1 MADETVNVKIKFD
14 AKTGE
19 IRRAIAEI
27 GVLQKR
33 LNKLSSG
40 REEAFAQRTTKN
52 LASVTK
58 GWKRSFD
65 ELDAGAKMAGK
76 GLTKF
81 LGLAIKGVIIEMAA
95 LGAAMIAVHAL
106 FASGQFLVKAYRG
119 AMHMLAAGAAGVA
132 VAIAAASAAIRE
144 QQAAI
149 FAYRGKGAPAFG
161 SAMNQTRMGMRNLQN
176 DASLATLGVQALNKA
191 YGNMSKSMNVAQINK
206 SSGAIKALMDFGSAG
221 QDPAKGLEQVSIVIA
236 ALSDKKKGISDVI
249 TEAKKLGPEME
260 QALKKA
266 NVKTKKQFQELL
278 MSGELAKKGGVSGQ
292 FDAVN
297 NTLISQLKGYFNRL
311 RGEFAD
317 FGDQFLEPLKVAF
330 DKVFGTIRRDMQ
342 RVMGAIMFSFGT
354 QGVIDNFSSAVEKA
368 SNWLVK
374 MIREYLPGAIGMF
387 DKIGDWFTRFKR
399 GWNIVLDQTRPLIDG
414 ARVLYKAFEP
424 VWEALKRGAGNMTLF
439 RQLLVDNQENVQ
451 EFGERVGTLIDS
463 LSKFFMNMKKMFMDM
478 LPFLNDLVSGL
489 TMVFDMISGIFT
501 AGAGKGF
508 ANALAPILGFSVLG
522 RGLAGVKG
530 RLMPQQGM
538 TTQNMQVTAGTVT
551 LANPVGPMTGSRTTL
566 AGGPGAV
573 PLPPGYRSYSSGGT
587 LSSGATTYGGAYGG
601 PSGGYAVPGMPMPT
615 SVYPSSP
622 ISGRIRD
629 ISGNI
634 HARFGQSVMQGSRM
648 IVRGSDIDKRR
659 LANFRD
665 FRMTGRGTG
674 YALFGQPAD
683 PYRDMGAVKDAS
695 GAVIGNKNPNFNAAL
710 SARFRAEQS
719 LKGRSMDELAN
730 IATGKGIAITDKT
743 DRDTMIKQI
752 LRKKGS
758 VAEFKNEP
766 RPVGIGEGMRNDAR
780 RMKLAGIRGLQETK
794 YGVTRAI
801 GGIRGG
807 LAYMNSAGFD
817 REKGEFY
824 DVNEQRQKLL
834 DRRNAILRI
843 DPVTGKPLAGEPKV
857 GAMRRMGAKLDYRRD
872 MLRISRNQTK
882 FGAGVEKF
890 SGSMTGR
897 MGTGMALGLASQ
909 YAPEEMRGAMA
920 LGGSLAAI
928 NPMLGI
934 GVAGIGGAMKAQGA
948 MKGALSGAAGG
959 ASLGAMI
966 GGPYGAAAG
975 AAIGLVFGG
984 IMGAIN
990 KGKANM
996 KAAREAIREQF
1007 TSLYQ
1012 TAAGAAGSK
1021 MAMNKARQERGESLT
1036 GTAGS
1041 FSTLGA
1047 EMSRKAAQARL
1058 DIMSSLEK
1066 AGATKSTNAD
1076 TGTTTYNY
1084 HGVKQQTLD
1093 AYFKTESAKGLTADQ
1108 KKAMRKAGGTT
1119 IDAIFKEGGLRD
1131 EYGKIDAVNQK
1142 RIAELSKVTGKS
1154 AAELELL
1161 AQTMGVNLY
1170 DATVDYDTLLG
1181 KFTKNLR
1188 KNKEQLNA
1196 ALTDVFLGGAD
1207 PFRKNREK
1215 QEAQYAL
1222 NQNFRQIGDVLRG
1235 KGSEAEKMGAINTGM
1250 ESAFSQ
1256 IMTVAGGDAFKAYEI
1271 FNKMFRSGDTGGI
1284 FAENAEFA
1292 GMAQLFKNNP
1302 LFQEAQSSIDKGVS
1316 KEAGTQIGGIL
1327 SDLGKT
1333 VDVKALEGRINS
1345 MAPEEREKLLG
1356 QLAKY
1361 GERPAAGANAKGF
1374 TISPLEAALN
1384 SKDPAAALAALNP
1397 KFAGLDIGTT
1407 DKGAMNELVNASGDM
1422 ATALE
1427 EFNKLVKDFF
1437 TGPSGGPDWW
1447 NKGLAVTKDDDGN
1460 LTLKPPA
1467 DTYSPRAGR
1476 VGDTATSKLSQTM
1489 ARHAAMNGQLTGKRT
1504 VTSSLRNY
1512 ALGSPSSDHA
1522 TGAAYDLT
1530 GQNLGAYAKLVHAN
1544 GGFAEFHGSAASRH
1558 LHVVPGPGIGD
1569 TTVARPV
1576 SSVSSGGGNTTNY
1589 YSFEINGANQSPEA
1603 IANMVMAKIEQKE
1616 RSDRERR

>member
-1 MADETVNVKIKFD
+1 MADETVDVKIKFD

-40 REEAFAQRTTKN
+40 REEAFARRTTKS
-52 LASVTK
+52 LDSVTK

-65 ELDAGAKMAGK
+65 FLDAGAKMAGK

-106 FASGQFLVKAYRG
+106 FAAGQFLVKAYRG
-119 AMHMLAAGAAGVA
+119 AMQMLAAGAAGVT

-161 SAMNQTRMGMRNLQN
+161 SAMNQTRMGMRNLQS
-176 DASLATLGVQALNKA
+176 DASLATLGVEALNKA
-191 YGNMSKSMNVAQINK
+191 YGNMSKSMNTAQINK
-206 SSGAIKALMDFGSAG
+206 SNSAIKALMDFGSAG

-374 MIREYLPGAIGMF
+374 IIREYLPGAIGMF
-387 DKIGDWFTRFKR
+387 DRIGDWFTKFKR

-439 RQLLVDNQENVQ
+439 KQLLVDNQENVQ

-463 LSKFFMNMKKMFMDM
+463 LSKFFMNLKKMFMDM

-501 AGAGKGF
+501 AGAGGGF
-508 ANALAPILGFSVLG
+508 ARAFAPLMGMSILG
-522 RGLAGVKG
+522 RGMAGAKG
-530 RLMPQQGM
+530 RLMPQMGM
-538 TTQNMQVTAGTVT
+538 TTRNMQVTAGTVT
-551 LANPVGPMTGSRTTL
+551 IANPSGPMTGSRTTL

-601 PSGGYAVPGMPMPT
+601 PSGGYAVTGMPMPA

-629 ISGNI
+629 ISSNNS
-634 HARFGQSVMQGSRM
+634 ARFGQSVMQGSRM
-648 IVRGSDIDKRR
+648 IVRGSDIEKRR

-817 REKGEFY
+817 REKGEYF

-834 DRRNAILRI
+834 DRRNAILA
-843 DPVTGKPLAGEPKV
+843 PASGEKV
-857 GAMRRMGAKLDYRRD
+857 GMMRRMGAKLDYRRD

-882 FGAGVEKF
+882 FGAGAQKF

-897 MGTGMALGLASQ
+897 MGTSMGLGLASQ

-959 ASLGAMI
+959 AAMGAML
-966 GGPYGAAAG
+966 GPYGAAAG

-996 KAAREAIREQF
+996 KAAREAVREQF

-1012 TAAGAAGSK
+1012 TAAGAAGTK

-1047 EMSRKAAQARL
+1047 EMSKKAAQARL

-1066 AGATKSTNAD
+1066 AGAVKTTQAG
-1076 TGTTTYNY
+1076 TGTTTYDY

-1093 AYFKTESAKGLTADQ
+1093 AYLKTESAKGLTADQ
-1108 KKAMRKAGGTT
+1108 KKAMRKAGGTS
-1119 IDAIFKEGGLRD
+1119 IDAILKEGGLRD
-1131 EYGKIDAVNQK
+1131 DYGKIDAVNQK

-1235 KGSEAEKMGAINTGM
+1235 KGSKAEKMGAINTGM

-1256 IMTVAGGDAFKAYEI
+1256 ILTVAGGDAFKAYEI

-1333 VDVKALEGRINS
+1333 VDVKALEGRLNS
-1345 MAPEEREKLLG
+1345 MKPEERERLLKD
-1356 QLAKY
+1356 LAKY
-1361 GERPAAGANAKGF
+1361 GERPVMQGGKGF

-1384 SKDPAAALAALNP
+1384 SKDPAAALAKLNP
-1397 KFAGLDIGTT
+1397 AFAGLDIGTT

-1447 NKGLAVTKDDDGN
+1447 NKGLVYDEESK
-1460 LTLKPPA
+1460 TLKPPG

-1476 VGDTATSKLSQTM
+1476 VGDTTTSKLSQTM

-1504 VTSSLRNY
+1504 ITSSLRNY

-1522 TGAAYDLT
+1522 TGSAYDLT

>member
-1 MADETVNVKIKFD
+1 MADETVDVKIKFD

-40 REEAFAQRTTKN
+40 REEAFARRTTKS
-52 LASVTK
+52 LDSVTK

-65 ELDAGAKMAGK
+65 FLDAGAKMAGK

-106 FASGQFLVKAYRG
+106 FAAGQFLVKAYRG
-119 AMHMLAAGAAGVA
+119 AMQMLAAGAAGVT

-161 SAMNQTRMGMRNLQN
+161 SAMNQTRMGMRNLQS
-176 DASLATLGVQALNKA
+176 DASLATLGVEALNKA
-191 YGNMSKSMNVAQINK
+191 YGNMSKSMNTAQINK
-206 SSGAIKALMDFGSAG
+206 SNSAIKALMDFGSAG

-387 DKIGDWFTRFKR
+387 DRIGDWFTKFKR

-439 RQLLVDNQENVQ
+439 RQLLIDNQENVQ

-463 LSKFFMNMKKMFMDM
+463 LSKFFMNLKKMFMDM

-501 AGAGKGF
+501 AGAGGGF
-508 ANALAPILGFSVLG
+508 ARAFAPLMGMSILG
-522 RGLAGVKG
+522 RGMAGVKG
-530 RLMPQQGM
+530 RLMPQQGVM
-538 TTQNMQVTAGTVT
+538 NAQTMNVNATNVNIG
-551 LANPVGPMTGSRTTL
+551 NPVGPIAGNRTMHG
-566 AGGPGAV
+566 GGPGPV
-573 PLPPGYRSYSSGGT
+573 GNPYGYGT
-587 LSSGATTYGGAYGG
+587 SLSSGRST
-601 PSGGYAVPGMPMPT
+601 SGSPIIGT

-622 ISGRIRD
+622 IAPGKIGD
-629 ISGNI
+629 ISRNP
-634 HARFGQSVMQGSRM
+634 HARFGGSMKLGSR
-648 IVRGSDIDKRR
+648 IQVRGSDIEQRR
-659 LANFRD
+659 LER
-665 FRMTGRGTG
+665 RTTREMTGRGVG
-674 YALFGQPAD
+674 YAMFGQPKD
-683 PYRDMGAVKDAS
+683 PFASPTIMTKD
-695 GAVIGNKNPNFNAAL
+695 GEVPNPKYNLAA
-710 SARFRAEQS
+710 SARFRATQS
-719 LKGRSMDELAN
+719 LQGRSMDELRV
-730 IATGKGIAITDKT
+730 IASDKGIAHTKDT
-743 DRDTMIKQI
+743 SRDQIVNQI

-758 VAEFKNEP
+758 VAEFKNDP
-766 RPVGIGEGMRNDAR
+766 RPVGIGEGVRNDLVRGRLRAANAIDTAQYRVR
-780 RMKLAGIRGLQETK
+780 R
-794 YGVTRAI
+794 GVGAM
-801 GGIRGG
+801 RGG
-807 LAYMNSAGFD
+807 LAYLNSAAFD
-817 REKGEFY
+817 AEKGEY
-824 DVNEQRQKLL
+824 VNLDEQRQALA
-834 DRRNAILRI
+834 DRRTRILQQR
-843 DPVTGKPLAGEPKV
+843 PGRLST
-857 GAMRRMGAKLDYRRD
+857 MGAKLSYRRD
-872 MLRISRNQTK
+872 MMRLSRNQTK
-882 FGAGVEKF
+882 FGAGAQKF

-897 MGTGMALGLASQ
+897 MGTSMGLGLASQ

-959 ASLGAMI
+959 AAMGAML
-966 GGPYGAAAG
+966 GPYGAAAG

-996 KAAREAIREQF
+996 KAAREAVREQF

-1012 TAAGAAGSK
+1012 TAAGAAGTK

-1047 EMSRKAAQARL
+1047 EMSKKAAQARL

-1066 AGATKSTNAD
+1066 AGAVKTTQAG
-1076 TGTTTYNY
+1076 TGTTTYDY

-1093 AYFKTESAKGLTADQ
+1093 EYFKTESAKGLTADQ
-1108 KKAMRKAGGTT
+1108 KKAMRKAGGTS
-1119 IDAIFKEGGLRD
+1119 IDAILKEGGLRD
-1131 EYGKIDAVNQK
+1131 DYGKIDAVNQK

-1196 ALTDVFLGGAD
+1196 AMTDVFLGGAD

-1256 IMTVAGGDAFKAYEI
+1256 ILTVAGGDAFKAYEI

-1333 VDVKALEGRINS
+1333 VDVKALEGRLNS
-1345 MAPEEREKLLG
+1345 MKPEERERLLKD
-1356 QLAKY
+1356 LAKY
-1361 GERPAAGANAKGF
+1361 GERPAMQGGKGF
-1374 TISPLEAALN
+1374 TVSPLEAALN

-1397 KFAGLDIGTT
+1397 AFAGLDIGTT

-1447 NKGLAVTKDDDGN
+1447 NKGLVYDEESK
-1460 LTLKPPA
+1460 TLKPPG

-1476 VGDTATSKLSQTM
+1476 VGDTTTSKLSQTM

-1504 VTSSLRNY
+1504 ITSSLRNY

-1522 TGAAYDLT
+1522 TGSAYDLT